1 MHMGAYKNI
10 RETLIA
16 EYKARDDL
24 YKKKMAEWSGDRTV
38 ARIEK
43 PSNIPRARELG
54 YKAKEGVLMAR
65 VKVVKGKRKRP
76 KADGGRKPSKSGRF
90 YARMKSLQSI
100 AEERAARRFPNCE
113 VVNSYSVGQSGTHS
127 FYEVILADRQSASLK
142 KDSYYKNITSKRGRA
157 FRGITSSGRKHKQ
170 K

>member
-10 RETLIA
+10 KETLEN

-24 YKKKMAEWSGDRTV
+24 YKRKITEWSAAQTVTKVDR
-38 ARIEK
+38 

-54 YKAKEGVLMAR
+54 YKAKEGILVAR

-76 KADGGRKPSKSGRF
+76 KADGGRKPSKTGRF

-100 AEERAARRFPNCE
+100 AEERAARKFPNFE
-113 VVNSYSVGQSGTHS
+113 VLNSYSVGQSGMHS
-127 FYEVILADRQSASLK
+127 FYEVILANRQNKALA
-142 KDSYYKNITSKRGRA
+142 KDKNYRSIIGNRGRA
-157 FRGITSSGRKHKQ
+157 FRGLTSSGRKHKP

>member
-10 RETLIA
+10 RETLIN

-24 YKKKMAEWSGDRTV
+24 YKSKIAEWSGDQTV

-54 YKAKEGVLMAR
+54 YKAKEGILVVR

-76 KADGGRKPSKSGRF
+76 KADGGRKPSKAGRF
-90 YARMKSLQSI
+90 YARAKSLQSI
-100 AEERAARRFPNCE
+100 AEERAARKFTNCE
-113 VVNSYSVGQSGTHS
+113 VINSYSVGQSGTHS
-127 FYEVILADRQSASLK
+127 FYEVILADRQNPALR
-142 KDSYYKNITSKRGRA
+142 KDKEYRNLVSKRGRA
-157 FRGITSSGRKHKQ
+157 FRGMTSSGRKHAQ

>member
-1 MHMGAYKNI
+1 MSAYKNI
-10 RETLIA
+10 RETLIN

-24 YKKKMAEWSGDRTV
+24 YKRKIAEWSSLQTV
-38 ARIEK
+38 ARIDK

-54 YKAKEGVLMAR
+54 YKAKEGILVAR

-100 AEERAARRFPNCE
+100 AEERAARKFPNCE
-113 VVNSYSVGQSGTHS
+113 VLNSYSVGQSGTHS
-127 FYEVILADRQSASLK
+127 FYEVILADRQSAALK
-142 KDSYYKNITSKRGRA
+142 SDKNYRNLVNKRGRA
-157 FRGITSSGRKHKQ
+157 FRGMTSSGRKHSRK
-170 K
+170 

>member
-1 MHMGAYKNI
+1 MGAYKNI
-10 RETLIA
+10 KETLIN

-24 YKKKMAEWSGDRTV
+24 YKRKIAEWSNAQTV
-38 ARIEK
+38 ARIDG

-54 YKAKEGVLMAR
+54 YKAKEGILVAR

-76 KADGGRKPSKSGRF
+76 KADGGRKPSKAGRF

-100 AEERAARRFPNCE
+100 AEERAARKFPNCE
-113 VVNSYSVGQSGTHS
+113 VLNSYGVGQSGTHS
-127 FYEVILADRQSASLK
+127 FYEVILAERNSASLK
-142 KDSYYKNITSKRGRA
+142 ADKNYRDIISKRGRA
-157 FRGITSSGRKHKQ
+157 FRGMTSSGKKHKP